1 MKYIGFDLAAAFYL
15 ATPGDTFIVNDG
27 ILIDDNGPLSAED
40 QVIKYQKLID
50 YYLDII
56 KNYQK
61 HQKKFYEDLNKF
73 EKSNFSGQPPY
84 GGLIEYNEHIEVTTG
99 GLHGGYHWPNK
110 DEDFLKIDFSKEIIE
125 RYGRSGH
132 NSNLPKILSEKGL
145 NRFLKIRID
154 KIEKLKRK
162 QELIARSA
170 QKKEVMENNY
180 GFIYV
185 LSNKIYEKN
194 IYKIGST
201 YGLPEERA
209 EQLSSTEMLY
219 KYKVDYFIKI
229 KDAEY
234 YEKLV
239 HKFLKDYRVEKNR
252 EFFQINLN
260 QIKDCLKQV
269 SKISDKGAEKITL
282 SKLKKEI
289 ILKDDV
295 N

>member
-1 MKYIGFDLAAAFYL
+1 MKYIGFELEGEFYK
-15 ATPGDTFIVNDG
+15 ATPGDDFFVKNGT
-27 ILIDDNGPLSAED
+27 LIGVNGPLSAED
-40 QVIKYQKLID
+40 HVIKYQKLID

-73 EKSNFSGQPPY
+73 EKSNFSGHPPF
-84 GGLIEYNEHIEVTTG
+84 GGRIEYDSNIEVTTG
-99 GLHGGYHWPNK
+99 GLHGEYPPWPE
-110 DEDFLKIDFSKEIIE
+110 DDDFLKIDFSKEIIE
-125 RYGRSGH
+125 RYGWSG
-132 NSNLPKILSEKGL
+132 NNKNLPKILSEKGL
-145 NRFLKIRID
+145 NGFLKIRID
-154 KIEKLKRK
+154 RIEKLKRK
-162 QELIARSA
+162 QELIARSI
-170 QKKEVMENNY
+170 QKKEIMENNY
-180 GFIYV
+180 GFVYV
-185 LSNKIYEKN
+185 LSSKIYEKN

-239 HKFLKDYRVEKNR
+239 HKFLKDYRIEKNR
-252 EFFQINLN
+252 EFFQINLS

-289 ILKDDV
+289 IL
-295 N
+295 